1 MINFIKEQLKLW
13 RFKKSLHKYTLPER
27 VFLKSAR
34 IRFVALAQQHA
45 DVGVMMKHS
54 HSWRY
59 ATIAVVAVLSMTS
72 GIAVFADANNVSVT
86 HPLYNLKRL
95 SENVRLEL
103 SSPEQKLQLH
113 QVLVQRRL
121 KEVTDLNTEEKRA
134 LIKSMPPVVKI
145 NIASVS
151 SEVNLTPRQIK
162 IKKLDSDFRKEAE
175 SVLDQAQRLPIEK
188 VDHVQ
193 ICKEIINTIT
203 RDPASPSGHFLERI
217 QSRCGEV
224 SKRGRD

>member
-1 MINFIKEQLKLW
+1 MINFIKEQLKIW
-13 RFKKSLHKYTLPER
+13 RFKKSLRKYTLPDQ

-34 IRFVALAQQHA
+34 TRFITLAQQKT
-45 DVGVMMKHS
+45 DVTIPANHPR
-54 HSWRY
+54 SWKY
-59 ATIAVVAVLSMTS
+59 ATIAIVTVLSMTS
-72 GIAVFADANNVSVT
+72 GIAVFADANNVSAT
-86 HPLYNLKRL
+86 HPLYNLKRI

-103 SSPEQKLQLH
+103 SSPEKKLQLH

-121 KEVTDLNTEEKRA
+121 KEVTELDTEEKRVPTRNVPSVA
-134 LIKSMPPVVKI
+134 RRD
-145 NIASVS
+145 IASAS

-175 SVLDQAQRLPIEK
+175 SVLDQAQRLSIDKE
-188 VDHVQ
+188 DHIR
-193 ICKEIINTIT
+193 ICREIVNTIN
-203 RDPASPSGHFLERI
+203 RDPASPSGHFMERI